1 MTSAGKKSDPMETLE
16 SEFIPPLDLLMEGRA
31 DALVPWERQLEAVL
45 AWQAAGGNADND
57 WTTDNLPRSPVPSR
71 PQANGAAAG
80 GPLTMAAVVR
90 MTTTLVS
97 LRERLLGIQTR
108 LSEVSS
114 AELRVQRAVS
124 CDAAGRAESST
135 VRRPLGETSSRRI
148 TLLARDCV
156 EALDSARTGMAVL
169 ACMVAPDDA
178 PAERRRRA
186 VLIDFPDRRAA
197 LG

>member
-1 MTSAGKKSDPMETLE
+1 MTSAGKRSDPMEKLE
-16 SEFIPPLDLLMEGRA
+16 SEFIPPIEMLMDGRS
-31 DALVPWERQLEAVL
+31 DALVPWERQLDAVL
-45 AWQAAGGNADND
+45 AWQAACGNADND
-57 WTTDNLPRSPVPSR
+57 GVTDSR
-71 PQANGAAAG
+71 PRFPAQSRQRMASEPAG

-124 CDAAGRAESST
+124 SDAAGRTEST

-156 EALDSARTGMAVL
+156 EALDSARSGMAVL
-169 ACMVAPDDA
+169 AGMVAPDGA
-178 PAERRRRA
+178 PIERRQRA

>member
-1 MTSAGKKSDPMETLE
+1 MTSAGKKPDPMQKLE
-16 SEFIPPLDLLMEGRA
+16 CEFIPPMEVLMADRA
-31 DALVPWERQLEAVL
+31 DALVPWERQLEAML

-57 WTTDNLPRSPVPSR
+57 WSPDIRPRFPAQSR
-71 PQANGAAAG
+71 QRMAGEAAD

-108 LSEVSS
+108 LGEVSG
-114 AELRVQRAVS
+114 AELRVQRAAS
-124 CDAAGRAESST
+124 CDAAGRAETST

-169 ACMVAPDDA
+169 ACMVASGDA
-178 PAERRRRA
+178 PAERRQRA
-186 VLIDFPDRRAA
+186 VLIDFPDRRATF
-197 LG
+197 G

>member
-1 MTSAGKKSDPMETLE
+1 MTSTEKKSDAMERLE
-16 SEFIPPLDLLMEGRA
+16 GEFIPPMEVLMEGRA

-57 WTTDNLPRSPVPSR
+57 WAADSR
-71 PQANGAAAG
+71 PRLASQSRRRVAGAEAG
-80 GPLTMAAVVR
+80 GALTMATVVR

-97 LRERLLGIQTR
+97 LRERLLGIQNR

-124 CDAAGRAESST
+124 SDAAGRAESST

-156 EALDSARTGMAVL
+156 EALDSTRTGMAVL
-169 ACMVAPDDA
+169 AGMVAPDDA
-178 PAERRRRA
+178 PVERRQRA

>member
-1 MTSAGKKSDPMETLE
+1 MTSAGKKSDPMEKLE
-16 SEFIPPLDLLMEGRA
+16 SEFIPPLDVLMEGRA
-31 DALVPWERQLEAVL
+31 DPLVPWERQLEAVL

-57 WTTDNLPRSPVPSR
+57 WATDTFPRSPVQSR
-71 PQANGAAAG
+71 QRPAGETAA

-114 AELRVQRAVS
+114 AELRVQRATS
-124 CDAAGRAESST
+124 SDAAGRTEST

-178 PAERRRRA
+178 PAERRQRA